1 MKNFEKIIFE
11 FWIEIFVFEF
21 WKKLAI
27 GNGKILKNN
36 FEIWKIEI
44 CHKKLKWK
52 FPYNFFKK
60 LAISPNGNEKTIEM
74 KKSYISFM
82 PPR

>member
-1 MKNFEKIIFE
+1 MKIRNEKTDFLHVLNLE
-11 FWIEIFVFEF
+11 FFI
-21 WKKLAI
+21 
-27 GNGKILKNN
+27 
-36 FEIWKIEI
+36 FEIWNENF
-44 CHKKLKWK
+44 CL
-52 FPYNFFKK
+52 NFFKN

>member
-1 MKNFEKIIFE
+1 MPQKFEMKKTE
-11 FWIEIFVFEF
+11 FFHFLNLEF
-21 WKKLAI
+21 FI
-27 GNGKILKNN
+27 
-36 FEIWKIEI
+36 FEIWNENFCLI
-44 CHKKLKWK
+44 
-52 FPYNFFKK
+52 FFKK